1 MPQQDTSQLKEK
13 ILSIMRRRGPSL
25 PIHVSNEIKLSML
38 FTSAFLSELYS
49 EKKIKISSMKVGT
62 SPLYYIPGQEGS
74 LENYSQHL
82 RSKEREAF
90 DLLKSH
96 KILKDREQL
105 PAIRVALR
113 SIKDFAIPFKD
124 SETSELWW
132 RYINV
137 PDDEAYKIFN
147 KIEAKEIAPI
157 TIIKE
162 EIKPES
168 FTVIEIK
175 KEPEVVQ
182 ESVQEQPL
190 ILTPQITQE
199 KTLDIFS
206 ETKIESETKNE
217 EKIKQEPLQE
227 KVSTHK
233 PSSKPKKIKS
243 KQKKKIKGSQEHDEK
258 FFNKIKEHLNEND
271 IEILD
276 IIGVSKSK
284 LTLKVKENK
293 KESLIVAFNQKKI
306 TEKEII
312 EASKKAQELELNYS
326 ILSFGEPSKPITN
339 FIEAIKGLN
348 EIKRVE

>member
-1 MPQQDTSQLKEK
+1 MTQQDTSQLKEK

-25 PIHVSNEIKLSML
+25 PIHVSSEIKLSML

-49 EKKIKISSMKVGT
+49 EKKVKISSMKVGT

-74 LENYSQHL
+74 LENYSQYL

-96 KILKDREQL
+96 KILKDNEL
-105 PAIRVALR
+105 HPPIRVAIR

-124 SETSELWW
+124 SETDELWW

-137 PDDEAYKIFN
+137 PDDEAYNLFN
-147 KIEAKEIAPI
+147 KIESKDSVPI
-157 TIIKE
+157 SIVKE

-175 KEPEVVQ
+175 KEPEVIQ

-190 ILTPQITQE
+190 FLTPQISQD
-199 KTLDIFS
+199 KPIDIFTPEITNQS
-206 ETKIESETKNE
+206 NAPLP
-217 EKIKQEPLQE
+217 EKIIEIEKPLKEITHHQKKL
-227 KVSTHK
+227 KVKSK
-233 PSSKPKKIKS
+233 KFSRNKSSKT
-243 KQKKKIKGSQEHDEK
+243 QNEK
-258 FFNKIKEHLNEND
+258 FFNKIKEYLSDNK
-271 IEILD
+271 IEIED
-276 IIGVSKSK
+276 IIGITQDK

-293 KESLIVAFNQKKI
+293 KVYLIVAYNKKKI

-312 EASKKAQELELNYS
+312 EASKKAKDEDVSFS
-326 ILSFGEPSKPITN
+326 ILSLGEPQKSLLN
-339 FIEAIKGLN
+339 LIEAIKGIN